1 MNNFDLR
8 RYLIENKLTRN
19 SRVLKESTKP
29 QYSPQKAAKVA
40 NTDNPYSDRLL
51 QAIDRIDSKYGLME
65 RLILEVSFE
74 QLKADFVDSGK
85 LTQEVFDEIVD
96 AAGGKKEVEMKDGK
110 PEEKIVGGK
119 SAYATWLAKK
129 VADRVIKPNVIDS
142 FKQYFSIFDRHRTEF
157 EKQDLNQYKTKE
169 DVSTLVTK
177 AKKIARAIT
186 KDPSKEKGVSQEAK
200 YKQYLIGTVDGFNV
214 YKIPQGATNLYGM
227 NCELGKGTEWC
238 TATEKSKFHFNHYV
252 EKGPLYVFIKPNSN
266 EKYQFAYE
274 SHEFRDKDDKR
285 LFW

>member
-51 QAIDRIDSKYGLME
+51 QAIDRIDSKYSLME
-65 RLILEVSFE
+65 RLISEVSIE
-74 QLKADFVDSGK
+74 QLKAQFVDSGK
-85 LTQEVFDEIVD
+85 LSEEVFDQIVN
-96 AAGGKKEVEMKDGK
+96 A
-110 PEEKIVGGK
+110 VGGK
-119 SAYATWLAKK
+119 TAYATWLAKK

-177 AKKIARAIT
+177 AKKIARAIA

-227 NCELGKGTEWC
+227 SCELGKGTEWC
-238 TATEKSKFHFNHYV
+238 TATEKTAGHFKNYV
-252 EKGPLYVFIKPNSN
+252 KKGPLYMFIKPNSN